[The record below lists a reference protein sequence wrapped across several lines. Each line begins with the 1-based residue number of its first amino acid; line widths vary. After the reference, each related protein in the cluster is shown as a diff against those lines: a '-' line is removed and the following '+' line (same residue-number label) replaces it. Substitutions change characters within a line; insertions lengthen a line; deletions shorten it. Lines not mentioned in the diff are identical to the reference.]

1 MSLETPDKIRTL
13 QRKLYR
19 KAKEEPEYRFY
30 LLYDKIY
37 REDILY
43 HAYELVK
50 FNRGS
55 AGVDGQ
61 TFAEIESGGLGK
73 WLTEIREE
81 LRTKRYKPQPV
92 RRVMIPKPGGGER
105 PLGIPTLRDRV
116 VQTAAKLVL
125 EPILEAD
132 LEPCAY
138 GYRPKRSAQDA
149 IRKVHE
155 LLCAGYTEVV
165 DADLSKYFD
174 TIPHRQLMQSVARRI
189 VDREVL
195 RLLKAW
201 LKAPVEERDDK
212 GNRRMTGGKGSARGT
227 PQGGVVSPLLAN
239 LYMNRFLKYWRITER
254 GKAFRA
260 QVVNYADDF
269 VILTRRHAAEA
280 RDWTRQVMTCLGLTL
295 NETKTKL
302 KEARRESF
310 DFLGYTFGLRRY
322 WRNGQEYLGASPSK
336 KSVARLRAKVN
347 AVLIPGNK
355 GTWPEVRD
363 RLNRILRGWSNYFN
377 YGTRRQAYRAVD
389 NHTAGARP
397 TLPAPAASCAHARHV
412 PPGERGDLRFAGCAA
427 VAPSASCG
435 CPVRLAV
442 NPVGEPD
449 AGNPHVRFDERGW
462 ETRRHVSRHRAHP
475 RLY

>member
-19 KAKEEPEYRFY
+19 KAKEEPDYRFY

-43 HAYELVK
+43 CAYELVK
-50 FNRGS
+50 FNRG
-55 AGVDGQ
+55 APGVDGQ
-61 TFAEIESGGLGK
+61 TFAGIESQGLGK
-73 WLTEIREE
+73 WLAEIREE
-81 LRTKRYKPQPV
+81 LRTKRYRPQPV
-92 RRVMIPKPGGGER
+92 RRKMIAKPGGGER

-125 EPILEAD
+125 EPIFEAD

-138 GYRPKRSAQDA
+138 GYRPKRSAQEA

-174 TIPHRQLMQSVARRI
+174 TIPHRELMQSVARRI

-212 GNRRMTGGKGSARGT
+212 GNRHMTGGKGSMRGT

-269 VILTRRHAAEA
+269 VILTSRHAAEA
-280 RDWTRQVMTCLGLTL
+280 RDWTRKVMTRLGLTL

-310 DFLGYTFGLRRY
+310 DFLGYTFGLLCY
-322 WRNGQEYLGASPSK
+322 WRNGRKYLGASPSK

-355 GTWPEVRD
+355 GTWAEVRD
-363 RLNRILRGWSNYFN
+363 RLNRILRGWSNYYN

-389 NHTAGARP
+389 NHTAERVRHF
-397 TLPAPAASCAHARHV
+397 LRQRRHV
-412 PPGERGDLRFAGCAA
+412 PTRGTRLLANEVIFGSLGVLRLRGVHLAA
-427 VAPSASCG
+427 AP
-435 CPVRLAV
+435 
-442 NPVGEPD
+442 
-449 AGNPHVRFDERGW
+449 
-462 ETRRHVSRHRAHP
+462 
-475 RLY
+475 

>member
-13 QRKLYR
+13 QRKLYG
-19 KAKEEPEYRFY
+19 KAKEEPDYRFY

-43 HAYELVK
+43 CAYELVK
-50 FNRGS
+50 FNRG
-55 AGVDGQ
+55 AGGVDGQ
-61 TFAEIESGGLGK
+61 TFAGIESQGLGK
-73 WLTEIREE
+73 WLAEIREE

-92 RRVMIPKPGGGER
+92 RRKMISKPGGGER
-105 PLGIPTLRDRV
+105 PLGIPTIRDRV

-125 EPILEAD
+125 EPIFEAD
-132 LEPCAY
+132 MEPCAY

-149 IRKVHE
+149 IGKVHE

-201 LKAPVEERDDK
+201 LKAPVEERDEK
-212 GNRRMTGGKGSARGT
+212 GNRRMTGGKGSRGGT

-269 VILTRRHAAEA
+269 VILTSRHAAEA
-280 RDWTRQVMTCLGLTL
+280 RDWTRKVMTCLGLTL

-310 DFLGYTFGLRRY
+310 DFLGYTFGLLCY
-322 WRNGQEYLGASPSK
+322 WRNGRKYMGASPSK
-336 KSVARLRAKVN
+336 KSVARLREKVN

-355 GTWPEVRD
+355 GTWAEVRD
-363 RLNRILRGWSNYFN
+363 RLNRILRGWSNYYN

-389 NHTAGARP
+389 NHTAERVRHF
-397 TLPAPAASCAHARHV
+397 LRQRRHV
-412 PPGERGDLRFAGCAA
+412 PTRGTRLLANEVIFGSLGVLRLRQVHLAA
-427 VAPSASCG
+427 AP
-435 CPVRLAV
+435 
-442 NPVGEPD
+442 
-449 AGNPHVRFDERGW
+449 
-462 ETRRHVSRHRAHP
+462 
-475 RLY
+475 

>member
-1 MSLETPDKIRTL
+1 MSLETPSKIRTL

-19 KAKEEPEYRFY
+19 KAKEEPDYRFY

-43 HAYELVK
+43 YAYELVK
-50 FNRGS
+50 FNRGA

-61 TFAEIESGGLGK
+61 TLVGIESQGLGK
-73 WLTEIREE
+73 WLAEIREE

-105 PLGIPTLRDRV
+105 PLGIPTIRDRV

-125 EPILEAD
+125 EPIFEAD

-138 GYRPKRSAQDA
+138 GYRPKRSAQEA

-212 GNRRMTGGKGSARGT
+212 GNRRMTGGKGSRRGT

-269 VILTRRHAAEA
+269 VILTSRHAAEA

-295 NETKTKL
+295 NEAKTKL

-336 KSVARLRAKVN
+336 KSVARLREKVN

-377 YGTRRQAYRAVD
+377 YGTRRQAYRVVD
-389 NHTAGARP
+389 NHTAERVRHF
-397 TLPAPAASCAHARHV
+397 LRQRRHV
-412 PPGERGDLRFAGCAA
+412 PTRGTRLLANEVIFGSLGVLRLRQVHLAA
-427 VAPSASCG
+427 P
-435 CPVRLAV
+435 P
-442 NPVGEPD
+442 
-449 AGNPHVRFDERGW
+449 
-462 ETRRHVSRHRAHP
+462 
-475 RLY
+475 

>member
-1 MSLETPDKIRTL
+1 MSLETPEKIRTL

-19 KAKEEPEYRFY
+19 KAKDEPDYRFY

-50 FNRGS
+50 YNRGA

-61 TFAEIESGGLGK
+61 TLTGIEAQGLGK
-73 WLTEIREE
+73 WLAEIREE
-81 LRTKRYKPQPV
+81 LRTKRYQPQAV

-125 EPILEAD
+125 EPIFEAD

-138 GYRPKRSAQDA
+138 GYRPKRGAQDA
-149 IRKVHE
+149 IRKVHV

-174 TIPHRQLMQSVARRI
+174 TIPHRELMQSVARRI
-189 VDREVL
+189 EDRDML

-201 LKAPVEERDDK
+201 LKVPVEERDDK
-212 GNRRMTGGKGSARGT
+212 GSRHITGGKGRTRGT

-269 VILTRRHAAEA
+269 VILTSRHAAEA
-280 RDWTRQVMTCLGLTL
+280 RDWTRQVMNRLGLTL
-295 NETKTKL
+295 NETKTQL

-310 DFLGYTFGLRRY
+310 DFLGYTFGPRRY
-322 WRNGQEYLGASPSK
+322 WRNGQWYLAASPSK
-336 KSVARLRAKVN
+336 KSVARLREKVN

-355 GTWPEVRD
+355 GRWVEVRD

-377 YGTRRQAYRAVD
+377 YGTRRPAYRAVD
-389 NHTAGARP
+389 NHTAERVRHF
-397 TLPAPAASCAHARHV
+397 LRQRQHV
-412 PPGERGDLRFAGCAA
+412 PTRGTRLLANAVIFGSLGVLRLREVHLAT
-427 VAPSASCG
+427 AP
-435 CPVRLAV
+435 
-442 NPVGEPD
+442 
-449 AGNPHVRFDERGW
+449 
-462 ETRRHVSRHRAHP
+462 
-475 RLY
+475 

>member
-19 KAKEEPEYRFY
+19 KAKEEPDYRFY

-43 HAYELVK
+43 YAYELVK
-50 FNRGS
+50 FNRGA

-61 TFAEIESGGLGK
+61 TFAGIESQGLGK
-73 WLTEIREE
+73 WLAEIREE
-81 LRTKRYKPQPV
+81 LRTKRYRPQPV

-105 PLGIPTLRDRV
+105 PLGIPTIRDRV

-125 EPILEAD
+125 EPIFEAD

-174 TIPHRQLMQSVARRI
+174 TIPHQQLMQSVARRI

-201 LKAPVEERDDK
+201 LKAPVEERDEK
-212 GNRRMTGGKGSARGT
+212 GNRRMTGGKGSTRGT

-269 VILTRRHAAEA
+269 VILTSRHAAEA
-280 RDWTRQVMTCLGLTL
+280 RDWTRKVMTCLGLTL

-310 DFLGYTFGLRRY
+310 DFLGYTFGLLCY
-322 WRNGQEYLGASPSK
+322 WRNGQKYMGASPSK
-336 KSVARLRAKVN
+336 KSVARLREKVN

-355 GTWPEVRD
+355 GTWAEVRD

-389 NHTAGARP
+389 NHTAERVRHF
-397 TLPAPAASCAHARHV
+397 LRQRRHV
-412 PPGERGDLRFAGCAA
+412 PTRGTRPLANEVIFGSLGVLRLRQVHLAA
-427 VAPSASCG
+427 AP
-435 CPVRLAV
+435 
-442 NPVGEPD
+442 
-449 AGNPHVRFDERGW
+449 
-462 ETRRHVSRHRAHP
+462 
-475 RLY
+475 

>member
-19 KAKEEPEYRFY
+19 KAKEEADYRFY

-43 HAYELVK
+43 YAYELVK
-50 FNRGS
+50 FNRGA

-61 TFAEIESGGLGK
+61 TFAGIESQGLGK
-73 WLTEIREE
+73 WLAEIREE
-81 LRTKRYKPQPV
+81 LRTKRYRPQPV
-92 RRVMIPKPGGGER
+92 RRKMISKPGGGER
-105 PLGIPTLRDRV
+105 PLGIPTIRDRV

-125 EPILEAD
+125 EPIFEAD

-174 TIPHRQLMQSVARRI
+174 TIPHQQLMQSVARRI

-201 LKAPVEERDDK
+201 LKAPVEERDEK
-212 GNRRMTGGKGSARGT
+212 GNRRMTGGKGSTCGT

-239 LYMNRFLKYWRITER
+239 LYMNRFLKHWRITER

-269 VILTRRHAAEA
+269 VILTSRHAAEA
-280 RDWTRQVMTCLGLTL
+280 RDWTRKVMTCLGLTL

-310 DFLGYTFGLRRY
+310 DFLGYTFGLLCY
-322 WRNGQEYLGASPSK
+322 WRNGRKYMGASPSK
-336 KSVARLRAKVN
+336 KSVARLRTKVN

-355 GTWPEVRD
+355 GTWAEVRD
-363 RLNRILRGWSNYFN
+363 RLNRILRGWSNYYN

-389 NHTAGARP
+389 NHTAERVRHF
-397 TLPAPAASCAHARHV
+397 LRQRRHV
-412 PPGERGDLRFAGCAA
+412 PTRGTRLLANEVIFGSLGVLRLRDVHLAA
-427 VAPSASCG
+427 AP
-435 CPVRLAV
+435 
-442 NPVGEPD
+442 
-449 AGNPHVRFDERGW
+449 
-462 ETRRHVSRHRAHP
+462 
-475 RLY
+475 

>member
-13 QRKLYR
+13 QRKLYG
-19 KAKEEPEYRFY
+19 KAKEEPDYRFY

-43 HAYELVK
+43 YAYGRVK
-50 FNRGS
+50 FNRGA

-61 TFAEIESGGLGK
+61 TLAGMEAQGLGK
-73 WLTEIREE
+73 WLAEIREE

-92 RRVMIPKPGGGER
+92 RRKMISKPGGGER
-105 PLGIPTLRDRV
+105 PLGIPTIRDRV

-125 EPILEAD
+125 EPIFEAD
-132 LEPCAY
+132 MEPCAY

-149 IRKVHE
+149 IGKVHE

-201 LKAPVEERDDK
+201 LKAPVEERDEK
-212 GNRRMTGGKGSARGT
+212 GNRRMTGGKGSRGGT

-269 VILTRRHAAEA
+269 VILTSRHAAEA
-280 RDWTRQVMTCLGLTL
+280 RDWTRKVMTCLGLTL

-310 DFLGYTFGLRRY
+310 DFLGYTFGLLCY
-322 WRNGQEYLGASPSK
+322 WRNGRKYMGASPSK
-336 KSVARLRAKVN
+336 KSVARLREKVN

-355 GTWPEVRD
+355 GTWAEVRD
-363 RLNRILRGWSNYFN
+363 RLNRILRGWSNYYN

-389 NHTAGARP
+389 NHTAERVRHF
-397 TLPAPAASCAHARHV
+397 LRQRRHV
-412 PPGERGDLRFAGCAA
+412 PTRGTRLLANEVIFGSLGVLRLRQVHLAA
-427 VAPSASCG
+427 AP
-435 CPVRLAV
+435 
-442 NPVGEPD
+442 
-449 AGNPHVRFDERGW
+449 
-462 ETRRHVSRHRAHP
+462 
-475 RLY
+475 

>member
-1 MSLETPDKIRTL
+1 MNLETPSKIRTL

-19 KAKEEPEYRFY
+19 KAKEEPDYRFY

-43 HAYELVK
+43 YAYELVK
-50 FNRGS
+50 SNRGS

-61 TFAEIESGGLGK
+61 TFTEIEAQGLGR
-73 WLTEIREE
+73 WLTGIREE
-81 LRTKRYKPQPV
+81 LRTQRYKPQPV

-105 PLGIPTLRDRV
+105 PLGIPTIRDRV

-125 EPILEAD
+125 EPIFEAD

-138 GYRPKRSAQDA
+138 GYRPKRRAQDA

-174 TIPHRQLMQSVARRI
+174 TIPHQPLMQSVARRI

-201 LKAPVEERDDK
+201 LKAPVEERDEK
-212 GNRRMTGGKGSARGT
+212 GNRRMTGGQGSTCGT

-239 LYMNRFLKYWRITER
+239 LYMNRFLKHWRITER

-269 VILTRRHAAEA
+269 VILTSRHAAEA
-280 RDWTRQVMTCLGLTL
+280 RDWTRKVMTCLGLTL

-310 DFLGYTFGLRRY
+310 DFLGYTFGLLCY
-322 WRNGQEYLGASPSK
+322 WRNGRKYMGASPSK
-336 KSVARLRAKVN
+336 KSVARLREKVN

-355 GTWPEVRD
+355 GTWAEVRD
-363 RLNRILRGWSNYFN
+363 RLNRILRGWSNYYN

-389 NHTAGARP
+389 NHTAERVRHF
-397 TLPAPAASCAHARHV
+397 LRQRRHV
-412 PPGERGDLRFAGCAA
+412 PTRGTRLLANEVIFGSLGVLRLRDVHLAA
-427 VAPSASCG
+427 AP
-435 CPVRLAV
+435 
-442 NPVGEPD
+442 
-449 AGNPHVRFDERGW
+449 
-462 ETRRHVSRHRAHP
+462 
-475 RLY
+475 

>member
-13 QRKLYR
+13 QRKLYG
-19 KAKEEPEYRFY
+19 KAKEEPDYRFY

-43 HAYELVK
+43 CAYELVK
-50 FNRGS
+50 FNRG
-55 AGVDGQ
+55 AGGVDGQ
-61 TFAEIESGGLGK
+61 TFAGIESQGLGK
-73 WLTEIREE
+73 WLAEIREE

-92 RRVMIPKPGGGER
+92 RRKMISKPGGGER
-105 PLGIPTLRDRV
+105 PLGIPTIRDRV

-125 EPILEAD
+125 EPIFEAD
-132 LEPCAY
+132 MEPCAY

-149 IRKVHE
+149 IGKVHE

-201 LKAPVEERDDK
+201 LKAPVEERDEK
-212 GNRRMTGGKGSARGT
+212 GNRRMTGGKGSRGGT

-269 VILTRRHAAEA
+269 VILTSRHAAEA
-280 RDWTRQVMTCLGLTL
+280 RDWTRKVMTCLGLTL
-295 NETKTKL
+295 NEAKTKL

-310 DFLGYTFGLRRY
+310 DFLGYTFGLLCY
-322 WRNGQEYLGASPSK
+322 WRNGRKYMGASPSK
-336 KSVARLRAKVN
+336 KSVARLREKVN

-355 GTWPEVRD
+355 GTWAEVRD
-363 RLNRILRGWSNYFN
+363 RLNRILRGWSNYYN

-389 NHTAGARP
+389 NHTAERVRHF
-397 TLPAPAASCAHARHV
+397 LRQRRHV
-412 PPGERGDLRFAGCAA
+412 PTRGTRLLANEVIFGSLGVLRLRQVHLAA
-427 VAPSASCG
+427 AP
-435 CPVRLAV
+435 
-442 NPVGEPD
+442 
-449 AGNPHVRFDERGW
+449 
-462 ETRRHVSRHRAHP
+462 
-475 RLY
+475 

>member
-1 MSLETPDKIRTL
+1 LVMSLETPDKIRTL
-13 QRKLYR
+13 QRKLYG
-19 KAKEEPEYRFY
+19 KAKEEPDYRFY

-43 HAYELVK
+43 CAYELVK
-50 FNRGS
+50 FNRG
-55 AGVDGQ
+55 AGGVDGQ
-61 TFAEIESGGLGK
+61 TFAGIESQGLGK
-73 WLTEIREE
+73 WLAEIREE

-92 RRVMIPKPGGGER
+92 RRKMISKPGGGER
-105 PLGIPTLRDRV
+105 PLGIPTIRDRV

-125 EPILEAD
+125 EPIFEAD
-132 LEPCAY
+132 MEPCAY

-149 IRKVHE
+149 IGKVHE

-201 LKAPVEERDDK
+201 LKAPVEERDEK
-212 GNRRMTGGKGSARGT
+212 GNRRMTGGKGSRGGT

-269 VILTRRHAAEA
+269 VILTSRHAAEA
-280 RDWTRQVMTCLGLTL
+280 RDWTRKVMTCLGLTL

-310 DFLGYTFGLRRY
+310 DFLGYTFGLLCY
-322 WRNGQEYLGASPSK
+322 WRNGRKYMGASPSK
-336 KSVARLRAKVN
+336 KSVARLREKVN

-355 GTWPEVRD
+355 GTWAEVRD
-363 RLNRILRGWSNYFN
+363 RLNRILRGWSNYYN

-389 NHTAGARP
+389 NHTAERVRHF
-397 TLPAPAASCAHARHV
+397 LRQRRHV
-412 PPGERGDLRFAGCAA
+412 PTRGTRLLANEVIFGSLGVLRLRQVHLAA
-427 VAPSASCG
+427 AP
-435 CPVRLAV
+435 
-442 NPVGEPD
+442 
-449 AGNPHVRFDERGW
+449 
-462 ETRRHVSRHRAHP
+462 
-475 RLY
+475 

>member
-19 KAKEEPEYRFY
+19 KAKEEPDYRFY

-37 REDILY
+37 REDVLY
-43 HAYELVK
+43 CAYELVK
-50 FNRGS
+50 FNRG
-55 AGVDGQ
+55 AGGVDGQ
-61 TFAEIESGGLGK
+61 TFAGIESQGLGK
-73 WLTEIREE
+73 WLAEIREE

-92 RRVMIPKPGGGER
+92 RRKMISKPGGGER
-105 PLGIPTLRDRV
+105 PLGIPTIRDRV

-125 EPILEAD
+125 EPIFEAD
-132 LEPCAY
+132 MEPCAY

-149 IRKVHE
+149 IGKVHE

-201 LKAPVEERDDK
+201 LKAPVEERDEK
-212 GNRRMTGGKGSARGT
+212 GNRRMTGGKGSRGGT

-269 VILTRRHAAEA
+269 VILTSRHAAEA
-280 RDWTRQVMTCLGLTL
+280 RDWTRKVMTCLGLTL

-310 DFLGYTFGLRRY
+310 DFLGYTFGLLCY
-322 WRNGQEYLGASPSK
+322 WRNGRKYMGASPSK
-336 KSVARLRAKVN
+336 KSVARLREKVN

-355 GTWPEVRD
+355 GTWAEVRD
-363 RLNRILRGWSNYFN
+363 RLNRILRGWSNYYN

-389 NHTAGARP
+389 NHTAERVRHF
-397 TLPAPAASCAHARHV
+397 LRQRRHV
-412 PPGERGDLRFAGCAA
+412 PTRGTRLLANEVIFGSLGVLRLRQVHLAA
-427 VAPSASCG
+427 AP
-435 CPVRLAV
+435 
-442 NPVGEPD
+442 
-449 AGNPHVRFDERGW
+449 
-462 ETRRHVSRHRAHP
+462 
-475 RLY
+475 